1 MDRFG
6 DTAKKGFDF
15 LKTRALETVE
25 AQRIN
30 TTIRKLEER
39 RDKCLMDIGHR
50 VNVMFDLPEFERE
63 ALRDRV
69 EELRELTRKVTE
81 ARAEL
86 DALAAKHHEE
96 SPRGGVPAP
105 DYLTDDDED

>member
-15 LKTRALETVE
+15 LKSRALETVE

-30 TTIRKLEER
+30 TNIKKLGER

-50 VNVMFDLPEFERE
+50 VNVMFDLPEFDRE
-63 ALRDRV
+63 SLRDRV
-69 EELRELTRKVTE
+69 EELRNLSRQVEE

-86 DALAAKHHEE
+86 DALVAKDRDDKE
-96 SPRGGVPAP
+96 GGSSVPSP
-105 DYLTDDDED
+105 DYLTDQD